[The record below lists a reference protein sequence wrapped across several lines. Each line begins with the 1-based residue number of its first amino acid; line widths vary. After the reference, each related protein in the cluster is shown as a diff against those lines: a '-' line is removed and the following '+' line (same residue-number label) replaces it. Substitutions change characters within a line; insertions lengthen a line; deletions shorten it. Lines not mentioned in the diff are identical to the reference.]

1 MVYRSMES
9 STNRCLYRSGLI
21 KFALIGTRTARR
33 DRARLAVLFDMM
45 NCHGPRIRG
54 LPPFLA
60 SALIAV
66 GSTLLAGCNQSDPN
80 KVQGYV
86 EGEFVYVASPM
97 AGALQS
103 LAVERGTQV
112 KAGEPLFSLENG
124 LETAARDQAA
134 RLFTQARA
142 TLNDEKTGKRPTE
155 IASAEAQLKQ
165 AHAALDMSEK
175 DFVREDQLMQTG
187 AISVQEFQQARAT
200 RDQDRQ
206 QVDQLASDL
215 QTAGLGSRV
224 DQIAAAEAAARA
236 SAAALAKAQW
246 NLDQKSQAA
255 PRSGLV
261 FDTLYYEGEWVPAGH
276 PVVSLLPPG
285 QIKVR
290 AFEPEPQIG
299 AVHVGDEVQV
309 SVDGMGAPFAGRVS
323 FISPEAEYT
332 PPVIYSQE
340 SRSKL
345 VFMVEVEFDPKI
357 AVNLHPGQPVDVR
370 FGS

>member
-1 MVYRSMES
+1 MKAHGPNLRGMP
-9 STNRCLYRSGLI
+9 LFLGA
-21 KFALIGTRTARR
+21 AL
-33 DRARLAVLFDMM
+33 LAVA
-45 NCHGPRIRG
+45 C
-54 LPPFLA
+54 
-60 SALIAV
+60 
-66 GSTLLAGCNQSDPN
+66 TLLAGCNHSDPN

-103 LAVERGTQV
+103 LAVQRGTQV

-124 LETAARDQAA
+124 SETAARDQAA
-134 RLFTQARA
+134 RLFAQARA
-142 TLNDEKTGKRPTE
+142 TLEDEKTGKRPTE
-155 IASAEAQLKQ
+155 IASAQAQLKQ
-165 AHAALDMSEK
+165 AQAGLNMSEK
-175 DFVREDQLMQTG
+175 DFARQDSLIQTG
-187 AISVQEFQQARAT
+187 AISMQDFQKARMT

-206 QVDQLASDL
+206 QMEQLASDL
-215 QTAGLGSRV
+215 QTAGLGARV
-224 DQIAAAEAAARA
+224 EQIAAAEAAARA
-236 SAAALAKAQW
+236 SEAALAKAQW
-246 NLDQKSQAA
+246 DLDQKSQAA
-255 PRSGLV
+255 PKSGLV

-290 AFEPEPQIG
+290 AFVPEPQIG
-299 AVHVGDEVQV
+299 AVHIGDQVQV
-309 SVDGMGAPFAGRVS
+309 SVDGVSAPFTGTVS

-345 VFMVEVEFDPKI
+345 VFMVEVEFDSKI
-357 AVNLHPGQPVDVR
+357 AVNLHPGQPVDVL

>member
-1 MVYRSMES
+1 MKPWGPEAIEEGYM
-9 STNRCLYRSGLI
+9 NM
-21 KFALIGTRTARR
+21 TAKLT
-33 DRARLAVLFDMM
+33 ATVQGMPLFL
-45 NCHGPRIRG
+45 G
-54 LPPFLA
+54 
-60 SALIAV
+60 SALLAMASI
-66 GSTLLAGCNQSDPN
+66 LLMAGCDHSDPN

-103 LAVERGTQV
+103 LAVQRGTHV
-112 KAGEPLFSLENG
+112 KAGDPLFSLENG
-124 LETAARDQAA
+124 SETAARDQAA
-134 RLFTQARA
+134 RLFVQARA
-142 TLNDEKTGKRPTE
+142 TLDDEKTGKRPTE

-165 AHAALDMSEK
+165 ARAALDMSEK
-175 DFVREDQLMQTG
+175 DFERQDSLVQTG
-187 AISVQEFQQARAT
+187 VISVQDFQQARAT

-206 QVDQLASDL
+206 QVDQLGADL
-215 QTAGLGSRV
+215 QTSQLGSRV
-224 DQIAAAEAAARA
+224 DEIAAAAAGARA
-236 SAAALAKAQW
+236 SEAALAKAQW
-246 NLDQKSQAA
+246 NLDQTSQNA
-255 PRSGLV
+255 PKSGLV

-276 PVVSLLPPG
+276 PVVSLLPPE

-290 AFEPEPQIG
+290 AFVPEPLIG
-299 AVHVGDEVQV
+299 AVHVGDHVQV
-309 SVDGMGAPFAGRVS
+309 SVDGVGAPFTGRVS

-357 AVNLHPGQPVDVR
+357 AMNLHPGQPVDVQ

>member
-1 MVYRSMES
+1 MP
-9 STNRCLYRSGLI
+9 LFLGA
-21 KFALIGTRTARR
+21 AL
-33 DRARLAVLFDMM
+33 LAVA
-45 NCHGPRIRG
+45 C
-54 LPPFLA
+54 
-60 SALIAV
+60 
-66 GSTLLAGCNQSDPN
+66 TLLAGCNHSDPN

-103 LAVERGTQV
+103 LAVQRGTQV

-124 LETAARDQAA
+124 SETAARDQAA
-134 RLFTQARA
+134 RLFAQARA
-142 TLNDEKTGKRPTE
+142 TLEDEKTGKRPTE
-155 IASAEAQLKQ
+155 IASAQAQLKQ
-165 AHAALDMSEK
+165 AQAGLNMSEK
-175 DFVREDQLMQTG
+175 DFARQDSLIQTG
-187 AISVQEFQQARAT
+187 AISMQDFQKARMT

-206 QVDQLASDL
+206 QMEQLASDL
-215 QTAGLGSRV
+215 QTAGLGARV
-224 DQIAAAEAAARA
+224 EQIAAAEAAARA
-236 SAAALAKAQW
+236 SEAALAKAQW
-246 NLDQKSQAA
+246 DLDQKSQAA
-255 PRSGLV
+255 PKSGLV

-290 AFEPEPQIG
+290 AFVPEPQIG
-299 AVHVGDEVQV
+299 AVHIGDQVQV
-309 SVDGMGAPFAGRVS
+309 SVDGVSAPFTGTVS

-345 VFMVEVEFDPKI
+345 VFMVEVEFDSKI
-357 AVNLHPGQPVDVR
+357 AVNLHPGQPVDVL